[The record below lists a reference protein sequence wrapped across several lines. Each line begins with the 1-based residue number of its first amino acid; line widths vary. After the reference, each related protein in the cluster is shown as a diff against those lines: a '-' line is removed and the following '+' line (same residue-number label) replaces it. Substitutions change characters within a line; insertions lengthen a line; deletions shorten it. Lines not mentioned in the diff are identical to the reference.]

1 MTTDL
6 LELDAGAP
14 DLLEAAEADGDAD
27 EVYRCGCADCRA
39 LRSRGAEPGHERGMG
54 DG

>member
-6 LELDAGAP
+6 LELDAVAADPWGAGV
-14 DLLEAAEADGDAD
+14 ED
-27 EVYRCGCADCRA
+27 EDVYRCGCADCRA
-39 LRSRGAEPGHERGMG
+39 LRGRGPARGERERD